1 MGDTFPPN
9 NIKPTTGRET
19 GSGLVAIP
27 VLVYALDMCFSNNRL
42 ATEKHPA
49 SSIGLCKEKM
59 NDLVVP
65 LDGWTYCNLSSLQVP
80 LLQPIYNS
88 I

>member
-1 MGDTFPPN
+1 MGDTFPLN

-49 SSIGLCKEKM
+49 SSIGLGSVKSNMKK
-59 NDLVVP
+59 
-65 LDGWTYCNLSSLQVP
+65 
-80 LLQPIYNS
+80 
-88 I
+88 